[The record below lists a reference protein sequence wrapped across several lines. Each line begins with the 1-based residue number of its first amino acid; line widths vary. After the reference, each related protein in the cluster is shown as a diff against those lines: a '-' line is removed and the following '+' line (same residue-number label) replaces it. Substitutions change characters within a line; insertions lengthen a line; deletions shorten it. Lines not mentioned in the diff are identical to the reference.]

1 MFSDMLSPLSPVP
14 KCLGGI
20 CYLTFVKTAVLLL
33 FDFVFVARSCRQNL
47 FMYKMVCSLRC
58 LSLSCPVYYFT
69 DSTYDS

>member
-1 MFSDMLSPLSPVP
+1 MLSFHP
-14 KCLGGI
+14 CLQFPSAWVDF
-20 CYLTFVKTAVLLL
+20 CHLTFVKAAVLLL

-58 LSLSCPVYYFT
+58 LSCPVQYFM